1 MITRDE
7 LVGGRLTGGSLP
19 KDLLNVL
26 LRKWEK
32 DIISSS
38 YVRSS
43 RTIHDVSTWAHVETD
58 KAIHDFISNL
68 LEWGVPGIE
77 SLELMLVATSGI
89 VELLHSSGD

>member
-1 MITRDE
+1 M
-7 LVGGRLTGGSLP
+7 
-19 KDLLNVL
+19 
-26 LRKWEK
+26 
-32 DIISSS
+32 
-38 YVRSS
+38 
-43 RTIHDVSTWAHVETD
+43 ETD